1 MGAEAPGE
9 EAYAAPIYAE
19 TGAAVVSQGQGA
31 AEGIGQRVRLESG
44 NPVKDAENP
53 RYRGERKILMEWLV
67 NHNTPDLPSEPTWNS
82 GRRKCE
88 PASPRDFPGR
98 AMGPFASKDI

>member
-19 TGAAVVSQGQGA
+19 RGAAVVSQGQGA
-31 AEGIGQRVRLESG
+31 AEGIGQRVSLESG
-44 NPVKDAENP
+44 NPVKGAENP

-67 NHNTPDLPSEPTWNS
+67 NHNTAEPLAETTLNI
-82 GRRKCE
+82 GRQECR
-88 PASPRDFPGR
+88 PAKSRGCTGT
-98 AMGPFASKDI
+98 AK

>member
-9 EAYAAPIYAE
+9 EAYAAQIYAE

-44 NPVKDAENP
+44 NPVQDAENQ
-53 RYRGERKILMEWLV
+53 RYREKEESLWNGSTPPHLHCLRRVSSSFPWLCFL
-67 NHNTPDLPSEPTWNS
+67 TRSSS
-82 GRRKCE
+82 G
-88 PASPRDFPGR
+88 FH
-98 AMGPFASKDI
+98 FASDFCCSMAL